1 MNSRKLLSV
10 LFICC
15 IAFSAIANTNDE
27 IRSKF
32 KLAVVNAEVTETLST
47 QLRRIPNPDA
57 ITLAYIASLD
67 ALKAKH
73 NWNPAV
79 KIEFMD
85 SFEKKINKAVNTM
98 PNNIEIRFLRYSIQ
112 SNTPLFLGYSKNLKE
127 DRNAMVS
134 AFSNK
139 TLVNSNK
146 KLFSEIY
153 QFLADKNALSRSE
166 KNIIENALRNN

>member
-1 MNSRKLLSV
+1 MNFRKLYSILI
-10 LFICC
+10 LLCF
-15 IAFSAIANTNDE
+15 AFSANAHTIDE
-27 IRSKF
+27 IRLKF
-32 KLAVVNAEVTETLST
+32 KLAIENAEVTETLSA
-47 QLRRIPNPDA
+47 QLLSIPNPDA
-57 ITLAYIASLD
+57 LTLAYIASLD

-85 SFEKKINKAVNTM
+85 SFEKKISKAVNAM

-112 SNTPLFLGYSKNLKE
+112 SNTPAFLGYSKNLKE
-127 DRNAMVS
+127 DRKVMVS

-139 TLVNSNK
+139 EMLNNNK
-146 KLFSEIY
+146 KLLSEIY
-153 QFLADKNALSRSE
+153 QFLVDENSLSQSE